1 MFVQLQG
8 EMEFTGGTDVA
19 VIEQELGALIKKG
32 RRTGI
37 FDLRRSIELLAR

>member
-1 MFVQLQG
+1 MFGQLQG

-32 RRTGI
+32 AAQGLSLI
-37 FDLRRSIELLAR
+37 HI